1 VLSGDRCPIRA
12 MSAFHSSTFM
22 MNVGS
27 GAGVGPS
34 LVVNIQQT
42 RVGTMVVKIA
52 RIAAWL
58 LVVAIVVMTLGPPT
72 VRPVS
77 GFNRSLEHVAAFALL
92 GLAFG
97 LAYPNRR
104 ALLTLIGVAVVALME
119 TLQQIVP
126 GRHAYFSDF
135 IINAGGVCA
144 GVVLAI
150 LFGWF
155 RRGIAAVAK
164 ARQNGA

>member
-1 VLSGDRCPIRA
+1 
-12 MSAFHSSTFM
+12 
-22 MNVGS
+22 
-27 GAGVGPS
+27 
-34 LVVNIQQT
+34 
-42 RVGTMVVKIA
+42 MVVKIA

-104 ALLTLIGVAVVALME
+104 MLLALIGVAVAALLE
-119 TLQQIVP
+119 TLQLVVP

-135 IINAGGVCA
+135 AINAA
-144 GVVLAI
+144 GACVGIALAI
-150 LFGWF
+150 LFDWL
-155 RRGIAAVAK
+155 RRGITAV
-164 ARQNGA
+164 GATRRNS

>member
-1 VLSGDRCPIRA
+1 
-12 MSAFHSSTFM
+12 
-22 MNVGS
+22 
-27 GAGVGPS
+27 
-34 LVVNIQQT
+34 
-42 RVGTMVVKIA
+42 MVVKIA

-104 ALLTLIGVAVVALME
+104 MLLALTGVAVAALME
-119 TLQQIVP
+119 TLQLVVP

-135 IINAGGVCA
+135 VINAAGACA
-144 GVVLAI
+144 GLV
-150 LFGWF
+150 
-155 RRGIAAVAK
+155 IAASLDGLWRRTA
-164 ARQNGA
+164 GAGAIRRDGE

>member
-1 VLSGDRCPIRA
+1 MV
-12 MSAFHSSTFM
+12 
-22 MNVGS
+22 
-27 GAGVGPS
+27 
-34 LVVNIQQT
+34 
-42 RVGTMVVKIA
+42 VVKIA

-97 LAYPNRR
+97 LGYPGRR
-104 ALLTLIGVAVVALME
+104 LLLSLIGAAVVAVME
-119 TLQQIVP
+119 ILQLIVP

-135 IINAGGVCA
+135 IINAGGACA
-144 GVVLAI
+144 GIVLAI
-150 LFGWF
+150 LFDWL
-155 RRGIAAVAK
+155 RRGIAAVA
-164 ARQNGA
+164 ATRRNGE